1 MDVTTT
7 VRNAKFRVGGLILA
21 STVVLTASFIGVVAF
36 LTGFVSAMEQRLPIY
51 VLLTAVIF
59 VVVLVS
65 LDDENAPGG
74 PVIVTTITIAALGF
88 LLLTLSGEGLRYA
101 LARPGKL
108 VSSQL
113 VFYFVAAALFCSGV
127 GFWAL
132 HHWREF
138 TDEPTEQGTRY

>member
-1 MDVTTT
+1 MDIETT
-7 VRNAKFRVGGLILA
+7 VSNAKFRVGGLILA
-21 STVVLTASFIGVVAF
+21 STVVLTASFIGLVAF
-36 LTGFVSAMEQRLPIY
+36 LTGFVSAIEQRLPIY
-51 VLLTAVIF
+51 VLLTAIIF

-65 LDDENAPGG
+65 LDNEDAPGR
-74 PVIVTTITIAALGF
+74 PVIVTTITVAALGF

-101 LARPGKL
+101 VAKPDEL

-138 TDEPTEQGTRY
+138 TEDRPNQGTRY